1 MTGRPAR
8 GRRHPSIRFTSSL
21 SSSNIQRVPDTE
33 TSSSLMFLT
42 VSVSQFPSTSQLWSD
57 SIHREKLDILY
68 IEIKHIFQ
76 AAIVVYER
84 LKNSFL
90 LNNTLRPEARR
101 LAALRPADLDMKK
114 IPCQGS
120 SSHNL
125 TRCIREFVEEGQKIY
140 SKDTK
145 KGFKRRR
152 RRAPSVLRLEKK
164 PESVGCTLFFLLSS
178 QQTRIIFPHELSL
191 HLRNDLVACT

>member
-57 SIHREKLDILY
+57 SIHSEKLDILY

-76 AAIVVYER
+76 AAIVVCER

-114 IPCQGS
+114 IPCQVS
-120 SSHNL
+120 SSHHK
-125 TRCIREFVEEGQKIY
+125 FVEKGQKTY

-152 RRAPSVLRLEKK
+152 RRAPSVLRLKK
-164 PESVGCTLFFLLSS
+164 KLESVGCTLFFLLSS

>member
-76 AAIVVYER
+76 AAIVVCER

-114 IPCQGS
+114 IPCQVS
-120 SSHNL
+120 SSHHK
-125 TRCIREFVEEGQKIY
+125 FVEKGQKTY

-152 RRAPSVLRLEKK
+152 RRAPSVLRLKK
-164 PESVGCTLFFLLSS
+164 KLESVGCTLFFLLSS

>member
-57 SIHREKLDILY
+57 SIHRGKLDILY

-114 IPCQGS
+114 IPCQVS
-120 SSHNL
+120 SSHHK
-125 TRCIREFVEEGQKIY
+125 FVEKGQKTY

-152 RRAPSVLRLEKK
+152 RRAPSVLRLKK
-164 PESVGCTLFFLLSS
+164 KLESVGCTLFFLLSS

>member
-76 AAIVVYER
+76 AAIVVCER

-114 IPCQGS
+114 IPCQVS
-120 SSHNL
+120 SSHHK
-125 TRCIREFVEEGQKIY
+125 FVEKGQKTY

-152 RRAPSVLRLEKK
+152 RRAPSVLRLGKN
-164 PESVGCTLFFLLSS
+164 PESVGCALFFLLSS

>member
-57 SIHREKLDILY
+57 SIHSEKLDILY

-76 AAIVVYER
+76 AAIVVCER

-101 LAALRPADLDMKK
+101 LAALRPADPDMKRF
-114 IPCQGS
+114 PVRFPA
-120 SSHNL
+120 L
-125 TRCIREFVEEGQKIY
+125 IREFVEEGQKIY

-152 RRAPSVLRLEKK
+152 RRAPSVLRLGKN

>member
-76 AAIVVYER
+76 AAIVVCER

-114 IPCQGS
+114 IPCQVS
-120 SSHNL
+120 SSHHK
-125 TRCIREFVEEGQKIY
+125 FVEKGQKTY

-152 RRAPSVLRLEKK
+152 RRAPSVLRLKK
-164 PESVGCTLFFLLSS
+164 KLESVGCTLFFLLSS
-178 QQTRIIFPHELSL
+178 QQTRIIFLHELSL

>member
-57 SIHREKLDILY
+57 SIHSEKLNILY

-76 AAIVVYER
+76 AAIVVCER

-101 LAALRPADLDMKK
+101 LAALRPADPDMKRFPVRFPAL
-114 IPCQGS
+114 IT
-120 SSHNL
+120 NL
-125 TRCIREFVEEGQKIY
+125 SKRDKKYTAKTQRKVSNEGGEE
-140 SKDTK
+140 
-145 KGFKRRR
+145 RR
-152 RRAPSVLRLEKK
+152 
-164 PESVGCTLFFLLSS
+164 LF
-178 QQTRIIFPHELSL
+178 
-191 HLRNDLVACT
+191 